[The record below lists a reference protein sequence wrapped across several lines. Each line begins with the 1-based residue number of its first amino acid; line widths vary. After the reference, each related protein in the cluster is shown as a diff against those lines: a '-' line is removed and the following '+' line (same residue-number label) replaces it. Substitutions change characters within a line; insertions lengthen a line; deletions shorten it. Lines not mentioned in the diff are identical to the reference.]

1 MVGIK
6 IVSNINC
13 YPMQNYTNFLIY
25 ALQLYL
31 NFVKSQLHLIIY
43 KNNLTYA
50 CYNKRPVKLAL
61 RDVCMFGLTPNGEA
75 VDHSSC
81 FAKPKW
87 LLCLQINNINK
98 RKSCSP

>member
-1 MVGIK
+1 MVGNK

-61 RDVCMFGLTPNGEA
+61 RGVMVF
-75 VDHSSC
+75 
-81 FAKPKW
+81 W
-87 LLCLQINNINK
+87 INPEW
-98 RKSCSP
+98 RGC